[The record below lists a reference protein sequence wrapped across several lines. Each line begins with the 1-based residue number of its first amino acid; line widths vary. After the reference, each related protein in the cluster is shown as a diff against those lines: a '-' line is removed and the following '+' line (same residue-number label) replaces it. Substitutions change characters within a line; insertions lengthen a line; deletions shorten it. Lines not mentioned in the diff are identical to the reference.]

1 MADAEV
7 VDRLLI
13 ALDEK
18 VDQPGKTWELIDTL
32 LTDGV
37 AFEYVPWVPNATI
50 EPVAQFNE
58 QNELLFIFGPT
69 KEEVPQSVRDQMIEQ
84 GTPQEMFE
92 IKEEVA
98 MVGDVGSK
106 ILNGLNVFIDQ
117 SVKSIDDLAPDQA
130 VYFAEIKTRGW
141 IEDTYGPLDVDLDKE
156 LRIVTTNI
164 VQKGTSSASLFLK
177 DLIPMYQGEIGE
189 DDPEMAVVVER
200 YQPASKSRPHGRFTC
215 FIPNK
220 KILYDDDNPYEE
232 IPIVDFHF
240 RPVTST
246 FWTKDFITD
255 LVVPQKFLNKR
266 LSQLGEHT
274 NSSIYDKILVGGTL
288 SAKDL
293 TPDSPQVIEKAITE
307 EGIPLVSRLGPSSLP
322 TFFLDG
328 IDLDIKLFQQIAGG
342 ADLFQENQFPG
353 QLRGPMAIPM
363 LQEMLDSQWGPL
375 YQHLGQRL
383 AKVKQMRLNR
393 VKKFYPPLRTLHY
406 TDNTERDEVLEFHNE
421 DILKSGTNFNITV
434 ERGSLIPEF
443 RALREARIRER
454 LQSPLGILYTDD
466 RTGQLD
472 KSKIADDLQYGD
484 FGREGKESQ
493 SRKFARQ
500 LIDKMWKAQPVPP
513 PLQFWDH
520 EPMLEELEAAMMTTE
535 FLSASPQVQQ
545 LFTDRWNQHAQFL
558 QQRAEMQAQSMMQ
571 QGVQSAVAQATQQAA
586 AMAASEAVHSTQM
599 QVSAQKDNMRTAQP
613 NIRDIIGQQN
623 GGLKR

>member
-1 MADAEV
+1 
-7 VDRLLI
+7 
-13 ALDEK
+13 
-18 VDQPGKTWELIDTL
+18 
-32 LTDGV
+32 
-37 AFEYVPWVPNATI
+37 
-50 EPVAQFNE
+50 
-58 QNELLFIFGPT
+58 
-69 KEEVPQSVRDQMIEQ
+69 
-84 GTPQEMFE
+84 
-92 IKEEVA
+92 
-98 MVGDVGSK
+98 
-106 ILNGLNVFIDQ
+106 
-117 SVKSIDDLAPDQA
+117 
-130 VYFAEIKTRGW
+130 
-141 IEDTYGPLDVDLDKE
+141 
-156 LRIVTTNI
+156 
-164 VQKGTSSASLFLK
+164 
-177 DLIPMYQGEIGE
+177 MYQGEIGE

-200 YQPASKSRPHGRFTC
+200 YQPASNARPHGRLTC

-220 KILYDDDNPYEE
+220 KILADSDNPYEE

-255 LVVPQKFLNKR
+255 LIVPQKFLNKR

-274 NSSIYDKILVGGTL
+274 NASIYDKILVGGTV
-288 SAKDL
+288 SAKDI
-293 TPDSPQVIEKAITE
+293 TPDSPQVIEHAISET
-307 EGIPLVSRLGPSSLP
+307 GTPLVVRLGPSSLP

-342 ADLFQENQFPG
+342 SDLFQENSFPG
-353 QLRGPMAIPM
+353 QLRGPMAVPM
-363 LQEMLDSQWGPL
+363 LQELLDSQWGPL
-375 YQHLGQRL
+375 YQHLGQRM

-406 TDNTERDEVLEFHNE
+406 TDNTERDEVLEFHKG
-421 DILKSGTNFNITV
+421 DILESGTNFNITV
-434 ERGSLIPEF
+434 ERGSLVPEF

-466 RTGQLD
+466 RTGRLD

-500 LIDKMWKAQPVPP
+500 LIDKMWKAQPVPA

-520 EPMLEELEAAMMTTE
+520 EPMLEELESAMMTTE
-535 FLSASPQVQQ
+535 FLSASPEVQKI
-545 LFTDRWNQHAQFL
+545 FIDRWNMHAQFL
-558 QQRAEMQAQSMMQ
+558 QQRAEMQQQSMMS
-571 QGVQSAVAQATQQAA
+571 QGIQSAVAQATQQAA

-599 QVSAQKDNMRTAQP
+599 QVQAQKTNMTQAQP
-613 NIRDIIGQQN
+613 NIRDIIGQQG